1 MTCSVAYRLSFTAT
15 TQIMN
20 LKIREKISGLL
31 ILYFFIALVAIG
43 STLLVSWKLEGGAAA
58 INDAGRERMRSYRI
72 AYLLEQYSQNPSFDL
87 RKKIETEVADFSDSL
102 IELDLGNPSRP
113 LLLPKDTKVKRQMK
127 ELREVWRF
135 KIYPDILTIL
145 NETDPTKQK
154 SLLTNY
160 RSLIEAYVL
169 KINEL
174 VSMVELSNAHA
185 TGLLR
190 FLQVALVSLA
200 LIGTILLIFMFS
212 KMVVNPM
219 LVLTE
224 GIQRMTNADFSVRL
238 PVTSRDEFGDL
249 AAGFNRMAGEL
260 QDLYATLEQRVAE
273 KTRSIEIKNRELA
286 ALDKEMAISQE
297 RNLLAQE
304 LHDSIAQS
312 LAFLNIQVQ
321 LLQDDLQHGHKDEA
335 LRSLSQIREGVQE
348 SYDDVRELLV
358 HFRTRVGVADI
369 ETALSCALEKFEEQT
384 KIKTSFKH
392 EGKAPEMSPEQ
403 TLQIMHIVQEALS
416 NIRKHSKASL
426 VRVELRCTAKGV
438 IDIIDNGI
446 GFDFNRDAGTNHVGL
461 RIMQERAKRIGAE
474 LSFFSAP
481 DSGTRVCLVLPVRI
495 EHGLPLS
502 V

>member
-260 QDLYATLEQRVAE
+260 QDLYATL
-273 KTRSIEIKNRELA
+273 
-286 ALDKEMAISQE
+286 
-297 RNLLAQE
+297 
-304 LHDSIAQS
+304 
-312 LAFLNIQVQ
+312 
-321 LLQDDLQHGHKDEA
+321 
-335 LRSLSQIREGVQE
+335 
-348 SYDDVRELLV
+348 
-358 HFRTRVGVADI
+358 
-369 ETALSCALEKFEEQT
+369 
-384 KIKTSFKH
+384 
-392 EGKAPEMSPEQ
+392 
-403 TLQIMHIVQEALS
+403 
-416 NIRKHSKASL
+416 
-426 VRVELRCTAKGV
+426 
-438 IDIIDNGI
+438 
-446 GFDFNRDAGTNHVGL
+446 
-461 RIMQERAKRIGAE
+461 
-474 LSFFSAP
+474 
-481 DSGTRVCLVLPVRI
+481 
-495 EHGLPLS
+495 
-502 V
+502 